1 MSLLQY
7 PVYYLDPRDGYNIY
21 HFYLRNKDMKPYIF
35 VDLDETLIHTYD
47 YHETPCKCAVN
58 VVMNTDEI
66 YKTSLRPGAHEFL
79 AKLREIGEV
88 RMLTIATYD
97 YAVKMN
103 ELFKFNFAL
112 DDIYAREHIQSPSI
126 NLEPAEFVYL
136 FDNLPLRENR
146 RKIEFLRAVT
156 INKIPSYIQVK
167 EYRGGQRFPFNKE
180 EIDHLTKTL
189 YGSSATTE
197 QNPEGTLHTPRRET
211 D

>member
-1 MSLLQY
+1 
-7 PVYYLDPRDGYNIY
+7 
-21 HFYLRNKDMKPYIF
+21 MKPYIF

-47 YHETPCKCAVN
+47 FHEMPCKCAVPVTVEN
-58 VVMNTDEI
+58 VEF
-66 YKTSLRPGAHEFL
+66 KTSLRPGAEKFL

-97 YAVKMN
+97 YAIEMN
-103 ELFKFNFAL
+103 RLFDLGFVEK
-112 DDIYAREHIQSPSI
+112 DIYAREHIQSSLI

-146 RKIEFLRAVT
+146 RKIEFLRCVT

-167 EYRGGQRFPFNKE
+167 EYRGGRRFPLDKK
-180 EIDHLTKTL
+180 EIDRLTKTL
-189 YGSSATTE
+189 YEPNGATTE
-197 QNPEGTLHTPRRET
+197 NTEGTSHTPRRET

>member
-1 MSLLQY
+1 
-7 PVYYLDPRDGYNIY
+7 
-21 HFYLRNKDMKPYIF
+21 MKPYIF

-47 YHETPCKCAVN
+47 FHEMPCKCAVP
-58 VVMNTDEI
+58 VTVEEVQF
-66 YKTSLRPGAHEFL
+66 KTSLRPGAKEFL

-97 YAVKMN
+97 YAIEMN
-103 ELFKFNFAL
+103 RLFDLGFVEK
-112 DDIYAREHIQSPSI
+112 DIYAREHIQSPLI

-146 RKIEFLRAVT
+146 RKIEFLRCVT

-167 EYRGGQRFPFNKE
+167 EYRGGQRFPFDKE
-180 EIDHLTKTL
+180 EIDRLTKTL
-189 YGSSATTE
+189 YEPNGATTE
-197 QNPEGTLHTPRRET
+197 NTEGTSHTPRRET